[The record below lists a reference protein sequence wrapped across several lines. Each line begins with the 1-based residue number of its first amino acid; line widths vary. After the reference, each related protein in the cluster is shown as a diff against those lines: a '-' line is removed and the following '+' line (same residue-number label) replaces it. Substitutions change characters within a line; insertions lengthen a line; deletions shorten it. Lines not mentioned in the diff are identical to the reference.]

1 MTEVQSASSADNAR
15 SAQLAN
21 EAEVHRVE
29 YGDTLTRIAR
39 DHDVT
44 LDALLAA
51 NPQIANPDRIYPGD
65 VVEIPRA
72 PLQGAEAQTY
82 TVVAGDT
89 LSAIGERFGVDWRIL
104 AQINGISNP
113 NLIVP
118 GQVLSLSGHGPGPT
132 PPPVETPGDG
142 GPSEGGFDYNRI
154 AGVEGNANVTPQFV
168 AEVEAMAQRLDT
180 RPEYIIAVMSFETGG
195 SFSPSIRNPVSSA
208 TGLIQF
214 LSSTA
219 RGLGTSTAELARMSP
234 VEQLG
239 YVEAYFE
246 PFAGRLNTLEGVYTA
261 VLSGSPKPDPNTTLF
276 SSGTLAYR
284 QNAPLDTNGDGRIT
298 SAEAT
303 AAVRAR
309 IDGAGA

>member
-29 YGDTLTRIAR
+29 YGDTLTQIAR
-39 DHDVT
+39 NHDVT
-44 LDALLAA
+44 LEALLAA

-65 VVEIPRA
+65 VVEIPQV
-72 PLQGAEAQTY
+72 PTQGVEAQTY

-113 NLIVP
+113 DLITP
-118 GQVLSLSGHGPGPT
+118 GQVLSLSGHVQSAA
-132 PPPVETPGDG
+132 PPPIEAPGDG
-142 GPSEGGFDYNRI
+142 EPAEGGFDYNRI
-154 AGVEGNANVTPQFV
+154 AGVEGNANVTPQFI
-168 AEVEAMAQRLDT
+168 AEVEAMADRLGT
-180 RPEYIIAVMSFETGG
+180 RPEHLMAVMSFETGG
-195 SFSPSIRNPVSSA
+195 TFSASVRNPVSSA

-219 RGLGTSTAELARMSP
+219 RGLGTSTAELARMSL
-234 VEQLG
+234 VEQLS
-239 YVEAYFE
+239 YVEAYLE
-246 PFAGRLNTLEGVYTA
+246 PFAGRLGTLEGVYTA

-276 SSGTLAYR
+276 SSGSLAYQ
-284 QNAPLDTNGDGRIT
+284 QNAPLDANGNGRIT
-298 SAEAT
+298 AGEAT